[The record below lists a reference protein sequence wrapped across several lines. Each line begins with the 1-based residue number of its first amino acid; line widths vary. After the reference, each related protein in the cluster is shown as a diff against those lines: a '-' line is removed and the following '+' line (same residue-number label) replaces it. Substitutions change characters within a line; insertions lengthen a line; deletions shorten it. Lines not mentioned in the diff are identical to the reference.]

1 MGDKNTT
8 VQNLEIEKID
18 LEDNVLLVKGAVPG
32 SIGSFLKITPSI
44 KSDEKLTL
52 EASVEEASAEEVPVE
67 NESVEGA
74 AVNETA
80 VNETP
85 VEEAPVEDTAVEET
99 VKEEAKTEELEP
111 QDTKE
116 EKEEGKE

>member
-1 MGDKNTT
+1 MAGHMGDKNTT

-44 KSDEKLTL
+44 KGDEKLSL
-52 EASVEEASAEEVPVE
+52 EAPVD
-67 NESVEGA
+67 
-74 AVNETA
+74 
-80 VNETP
+80 
-85 VEEAPVEDTAVEET
+85 EAPVEDVSAKGAAIDETEVEKAPVEEAAVEET
-99 VKEEAKTEELEP
+99 VEEEAKTEDVKSEE
-111 QDTKE
+111 TKD

>member
-52 EASVEEASAEEVPVE
+52 EA
-67 NESVEGA
+67 
-74 AVNETA
+74 
-80 VNETP
+80 P
-85 VEEAPVEDTAVEET
+85 VEEAPVEETVAQEAPAEDVAVEGAAAEEAPVEDKAVEET
-99 VKEEAKTEELEP
+99 VEEEAKTE
-111 QDTKE
+111 DTETE
-116 EKEEGKE
+116 ETKDEEEEGKE

>member
-44 KSDEKLTL
+44 KGDEKLSL
-52 EASVEEASAEEVPVE
+52 EA
-67 NESVEGA
+67 
-74 AVNETA
+74 
-80 VNETP
+80 P
-85 VEEAPVEDTAVEET
+85 VEEAPVEEVNAEDAAVEETAVEKAPVEDAAVEET
-99 VKEEAKTEELEP
+99 VEEEAKTEDVKSE
-111 QDTKE
+111 DTKD

>member
-44 KSDEKLTL
+44 KGDEKLSL
-52 EASVEEASAEEVPVE
+52 EAHIDEAHVD
-67 NESVEGA
+67 
-74 AVNETA
+74 
-80 VNETP
+80 
-85 VEEAPVEDTAVEET
+85 EAPVEDVSAKGTAVDETEVEKAPVEDAAVEET
-99 VKEEAKTEELEP
+99 VEEEAKTEDVKSEE
-111 QDTKE
+111 TKD